1 MSIEF
6 TDTLSELVRAL
17 RREFAT
23 LRGFETRRR
32 KGTGGRTA
40 ATTKAIEFHESE
52 VAKGTE
58 MLLAAG
64 QKELVGW
71 LTEENQLRV
80 RVLADVHREDLHRR
94 MLGAAHK
101 VDTYVRV
108 NDAPLPL
115 LGVLS

>member
-17 RREFAT
+17 RREFAV
-23 LRGFETRRR
+23 LRGFETRAR
-32 KGTGGRTA
+32 KGTGGRTG
-40 ATTKAIEFHESE
+40 ATTKAIAFHQSE
-52 VAKGTE
+52 VDKGIE
-58 MLLAAG
+58 LLLAAG

-71 LTEENQLRV
+71 LTEANQLRV

-94 MLGAAHK
+94 MLGAEHK
-101 VDTYVRV
+101 IDVYVRV
-108 NDAPLPL
+108 NDAPLPM